1 MSRGAV
7 VCPTGTALVSRARV
21 AWFFGLFLVSG
32 FCSLV
37 YEVVWLR
44 LAMASFGVTT
54 PLVSIVLSVFMAGL
68 ALGSW
73 AVGRLSRRFEARSPG
88 FPLRLYALAELL
100 IGVSGLVVPHAL
112 EHGRTLL
119 ERVGGGTFWS
129 STSYYLASGAWV
141 TLTLVPFCSCMGAT
155 FPAAMWA
162 IRARSGSEAR
172 QSFSYLYVANVLGA
186 TSGTLVSAFFMIELL
201 GFRSTLLV
209 TAALNAGLAAC
220 AFALSRAPGSIAPS
234 QRPQAG
240 IPAWAGGR
248 EWAGTP
254 WVLFTTGLASLGM
267 EVVWT
272 RQFTPYVG
280 TFVYAFAT
288 ILAVYLAATWLG
300 SRTYRWWARVGRDD
314 RGDWAVAWAAAG
326 FLSLL
331 PLAASDPRLPLGSGP
346 AGGAMRVALGLVL
359 YCAALGFLTPM
370 LVDRWSGGDP
380 ERAGA
385 AYAVNVL
392 GGIVGPLLASFC
404 LLPQLGERGAL
415 CALAAP
421 LFAIGLLGSSAGPQP
436 VSALAASRGNGRRA
450 VLAVVAG
457 ATLALV
463 ALTRDFETTF
473 PRRVVRRDSTAT
485 VTVVGEDMGKRL
497 LVNGI
502 GLAFLT
508 PVTKMMSHLPL
519 AFLPAPP
526 RDCLVICFGMGT
538 SYRSSL
544 SWGIRTTA
552 VELVPSVPALFSYF
566 HDDGSELLKSPLG
579 RIIIDDGR
587 RFLERSPDQFD
598 VITLDPPPPVE
609 AAGSSLL
616 YSREFYAVLKKRL
629 RPGGILQQWLPNFP
643 NTEPVILAS
652 VRDTGGGMRR
662 SKRSSRDWAW
672 IVAPSP

>member
-1 MSRGAV
+1 
-7 VCPTGTALVSRARV
+7 
-21 AWFFGLFLVSG
+21 
-32 FCSLV
+32 
-37 YEVVWLR
+37 
-44 LAMASFGVTT
+44 
-54 PLVSIVLSVFMAGL
+54 
-68 ALGSW
+68 
-73 AVGRLSRRFEARSPG
+73 
-88 FPLRLYALAELL
+88 
-100 IGVSGLVVPHAL
+100 
-112 EHGRTLL
+112 
-119 ERVGGGTFWS
+119 
-129 STSYYLASGAWV
+129 
-141 TLTLVPFCSCMGAT
+141 
-155 FPAAMWA
+155 
-162 IRARSGSEAR
+162 
-172 QSFSYLYVANVLGA
+172 
-186 TSGTLVSAFFMIELL
+186 
-201 GFRSTLLV
+201 
-209 TAALNAGLAAC
+209 
-220 AFALSRAPGSIAPS
+220 
-234 QRPQAG
+234 
-240 IPAWAGGR
+240 
-248 EWAGTP
+248 
-254 WVLFTTGLASLGM
+254 VLFTTGLASLGM

-652 VRDTGGGMRR
+652 VTRALTDSFPYVRVFRAVPPWGHHFLASMSPIPPTAVSVLAGRLSPRAVADLLEWGPASTAQEQFQAVLAGELAVTAVMEAVPEAPALSDDCPINEYFFVRRVLRGGSRRARGSPQAENSRGRASPIRLAEDAVVRLAQRARCVVGGHHDDDARRDRHPLGLRRRAGIFAGYRAASRR
-662 SKRSSRDWAW
+662 SRAARSCATRVSASAPACRSSRSAISSW
-672 IVAPSP
+672 